1 VLDNGAACL
10 TIELPVL
17 ATFAPDRDRLRAI
30 GVPLSVVMAEER
42 KESWGTASRWP
53 AAGTGAEPL
62 ELPGGHVGFL
72 VDPDGLVELV
82 DRGAGSHIPTA
93 GGGA

>member
-1 VLDNGAACL
+1 MV
-10 TIELPVL
+10 
-17 ATFAPDRDRLRAI
+17 
-30 GVPLSVVMAEER
+30 EESR
-42 KESWGTASRWP
+42 ESWSGTASRWP